1 MRCRF
6 ILARKLKDKVDA
18 LRKAAR
24 ENAYQ
29 TCLFAP
35 EAQVEVSF
43 DNGFRFFDGMFDG
56 VPSYRGTKYTFAKH
70 FLGPDRVPR
79 FDGKGEDGADGEE
92 FKAAQLIDAMPEIE
106 YWVRNVSQH
115 PNAFRLPVSGGWTYP
130 DFVAKLKDG
139 RLLVVE
145 YKGGHLVAD
154 STEKRAVGE
163 LWQARS
169 GSDGVYV
176 FAEKDVDGKDVR
188 EQIRASL

>member
-1 MRCRF
+1 
-6 ILARKLKDKVDA
+6 
-18 LRKAAR
+18 
-24 ENAYQ
+24 
-29 TCLFAP
+29 
-35 EAQVEVSF
+35 
-43 DNGFRFFDGMFDG
+43 
-56 VPSYRGTKYTFAKH
+56 
-70 FLGPDRVPR
+70 
-79 FDGKGEDGADGEE
+79 
-92 FKAAQLIDAMPEIE
+92 
-106 YWVRNVSQH
+106 VSQH